1 MNELHSLIDRQALE
15 QRLSE
20 SGCCD
25 RCIQRCQPFL
35 KFVSRGDRLHDSKE
49 PSPDVI
55 IANGH
60 VSSGDSK
67 LNGNSTHLPCFVCL
81 DLLSERQLRDLIDF
95 IKKAMKVADY
105 ESPHFVL
112 SVVTVQILEIR
123 QILLA
128 LWLKEKFP
136 ALPLIEFMDRCLPI
150 KQLLKE
156 DLVDRLP
163 EATGLEYRTNSAFEV
178 KVETDAVDVGFFG
191 VLERLDPETFVMVT
205 RRQRRAKKYVSQIFS
220 RKSILAFFSKHST
233 GSLKGEFPFPGD
245 RIDSPKNGTF
255 ITGNEAPFVPRVT
268 LEHEPIFVGGRY
280 NKYSRDLPQTPWIL
294 DDGVRLKESSIEEM
308 IVDPIKAL
316 LRADDFKFSS
326 SGREDVDVRCLG
338 EGRPFVVECLNPR
351 RVALTE
357 EELRNLEAK
366 INATAG
372 DKVRV
377 SKIAMVSERETAYL
391 RKMEN
396 EKRKHYGAECHS
408 LQKLAA
414 NDMVKLKQV
423 QEMVI
428 QQKTPIR
435 VLHRRP
441 LAVRPRRVHS
451 IYEAELVDDHHFNI
465 KLESEAGTY
474 IKEFV
479 HGDLG
484 RTQPNLKEILG
495 KEVDILK
502 LDVEKVDVVWPLPP
516 DFDFGDFFDSPE
528 ANPDLSG
535 DEDEK
540 DT

>member
-1 MNELHSLIDRQALE
+1 MNELHLLIDRQALE
-15 QRLSE
+15 QRLAE
-20 SGCCD
+20 SGCCN
-25 RCIQRCQPFL
+25 RCIQRCAPFL
-35 KFVSRGDRLHDSKE
+35 KFVSRGDRSHDSKE

-55 IANGH
+55 NDNGH
-60 VSSGDSK
+60 VLNGDSK
-67 LNGNSTHLPCFVCL
+67 LNGNSSHSPCFVCL

-95 IKKAMKVADY
+95 IKNAMKVANY

-112 SVVTVQILEIR
+112 SLVTVQILEIR

-136 ALPLIEFMDRCLPI
+136 VLPLMDFMDRCFPI

-156 DLVDRLP
+156 DLVEQLP
-163 EATGLEYRTNSAFEV
+163 EATGLEYRTNSAFDV
-178 KVETDAVDVGFFG
+178 KVEIDAVDVSFFG
-191 VLERLDPETFVMVT
+191 ILERLDPEMFVMVT
-205 RRQRRAKKYVSQIFS
+205 RRQRRAKKTISQIFS

-233 GSLKGEFPFPGD
+233 ESLKGEFPFPGGP
-245 RIDSPKNGTF
+245 IDSSENKSF
-255 ITGNEAPFVPRVT
+255 ETGNEAPFVPRVT

-308 IVDPIKAL
+308 IVDPIKEL

-366 INATAG
+366 INATGG
-372 DKVRV
+372 DSVRV
-377 SKIAMVSERETAYL
+377 TKLAMVSDRETAYL

-408 LQKLAA
+408 LQKLTA

-423 QEMVI
+423 QELMI

-435 VLHRRP
+435 YERCRIWIKGRGRASVLAMFGFEKILPYFLICVWVSCFH
-441 LAVRPRRVHS
+441 LFS
-451 IYEAELVDDHHFNI
+451 T
-465 KLESEAGTY
+465 SE
-474 IKEFV
+474 
-479 HGDLG
+479 
-484 RTQPNLKEILG
+484 
-495 KEVDILK
+495 
-502 LDVEKVDVVWPLPP
+502 
-516 DFDFGDFFDSPE
+516 
-528 ANPDLSG
+528 
-535 DEDEK
+535 
-540 DT
+540 